1 MFSFKKFMSWQW
13 GLFSF
18 LTEGL
23 KFRSFQITCW
33 NFSVCEMLAFQ
44 IFSGWWFQIFFI
56 FTPIWG
62 RFPFWLIFFKWVET
76 TNQFL
81 FFLKLGSFKCC
92 DIPSESRPNSLQRF
106 LLGESFGLIC
116 QAQGAN
122 FTKSLNGTF
131 LFFLGGSDLILTWV
145 CICIYIHIYIYI
157 YLYVSIFTCIYG
169 NFEEFK
175 EKICRES
182 SRPLKFDRPNTR
194 CQGQWL
200 SPRPWQAAFFFCRVG
215 GVCARML

>member
-1 MFSFKKFMSWQW
+1 MSLFATGSGIAPMRLAGSLPFSFGWKGGKGEVFRWCLCIYIYIYFFYLLNLYYIMFSFKKFMSWQW

-62 RFPFWLIFFKWVET
+62 RFPFWLIFFKWVGST

-81 FFLKLGSFKCC
+81 FFFFKLGGFKCC
-92 DIPSESRPNSLQRF
+92 DIPSESRPNSLQRISV
-106 LLGESFGLIC
+106 GSFGLIC
-116 QAQGAN
+116 QAI
-122 FTKSLNGTF
+122 
-131 LFFLGGSDLILTWV
+131 GGQ
-145 CICIYIHIYIYI
+145 
-157 YLYVSIFTCIYG
+157 
-169 NFEEFK
+169 
-175 EKICRES
+175 S
-182 SRPLKFDRPNTR
+182 SQNH
-194 CQGQWL
+194 
-200 SPRPWQAAFFFCRVG
+200 
-215 GVCARML
+215 